1 MAALCKEVNRVLR
14 KWLLNADKAKN
25 DRLVSVFRANMRCAL
40 LFMSPSFVARRRWT
54 EPSQAQIIRCKGKKS
69 QEFFFM
75 HVELVAA
82 CLNSRTGFTHVG
94 WLYCILHSESKATAP
109 WMSSTEALNGI
120 VVSAVSSPLW
130 LVGSNCWCL
139 CFAPSNISLQLFDL
153 VDTVNMMSRK
163 TGLPLKY
170 GRMAAWFCLT
180 KPESQTMQRYGWRS
194 HFCSF
199 LASW

>member
-1 MAALCKEVNRVLR
+1 
-14 KWLLNADKAKN
+14 
-25 DRLVSVFRANMRCAL
+25 
-40 LFMSPSFVARRRWT
+40 
-54 EPSQAQIIRCKGKKS
+54 
-69 QEFFFM
+69 M

-120 VVSAVSSPLW
+120 VVSAVSSRLW

-153 VDTVNMMSRK
+153 VDTFNMMSRK
-163 TGLPLKY
+163 TGLPLKHSSWKSLAMFLLSCCCRGCPWH

-180 KPESQTMQRYGWRS
+180 KTESQTMQRYGWSS

-199 LASW
+199 LAFLVTRLAFFWDILFQFLNIFFSCFANLCTLFPKYKNT